1 LIKISLSEN
10 DTLDFGREFA
20 AGLLPNDFI
29 ALYGELGAGKTAF
42 TRGLCQGLG
51 CTIDAHSP
59 TFNIVNIYPG
69 LLEVVHIDLYRV
81 ESNIEEIGWTDL
93 IESGRVVIVEWA
105 EKAKKELPRKRFDI
119 YFEVENQ
126 NERQIR
132 IEQIDDSGN

>member
-10 DTLDFGREFA
+10 DTLEFGREFA
-20 AGLLPNDFI
+20 TGLLPNDFI

-51 CTIDAHSP
+51 CSVDAHSP

-69 LLEVVHIDLYRV
+69 NIEVVHIDLYRI
-81 ESNIEEIGWTDL
+81 EGNLEEIGWTDL
-93 IESGRVVIVEWA
+93 LESGRVVVVEWA
-105 EKAKKELPRKRFDI
+105 EKAKNDLPRKRFDI
-119 YFEVENQ
+119 YFNIENQ

-132 IEQIDDSGN
+132 VEQTDDFSD